1 MSKIIYEAEEVAIR
15 IKNKGYYL
23 TCTVENKTDDVI
35 IIVFTGEYKRLESLK
50 LYPYDLREVLPNE
63 KGYSICQAFISLNF
77 YTIFEDDYYYDN
89 Y

>member
-1 MSKIIYEAEEVAIR
+1 MEVYDISKIIYE
-15 IKNKGYYL
+15 
-23 TCTVENKTDDVI
+23 DVI
-35 IIVFTGEYKRLESLK
+35 VIVFTGEYKRLESLK